1 MDNLIKNY
9 INKEGT
15 YTEDYS
21 GNLMINVPNVTL
33 KGLTIT
39 GDLIIGDGVGNGTV
53 TLDSVTVTGRTVLRG
68 GGENSIRIIGN
79 SNIQNIIIARVD
91 GVVRVYSEDGTEI
104 GEVIVDGSDDVI
116 IEGTFGTVTLLA
128 SNVTVTATDA
138 TIESA
143 TVDGEDSKIVVEENS
158 TINTINR
165 NRSRNNNRGK
175 RKS

>member
-1 MDNLIKNY
+1 
-9 INKEGT
+9 
-15 YTEDYS
+15 
-21 GNLMINVPNVTL
+21 
-33 KGLTIT
+33 
-39 GDLIIGDGVGNGTV
+39 
-53 TLDSVTVTGRTVLRG
+53 
-68 GGENSIRIIGN
+68 NSIRIIGN

-91 GVVRVYSEDGTEI
+91 GVVRVYSEDGTEL

-158 TINTINR
+158 TINTITVTGQGTTIE
-165 NRSRNNNRGK
+165 GK
-175 RKS
+175 GKVESVEANANDVTVNTPG